1 MIKSRLKHLDIS
13 SLKKGVGGCELLK
26 DFEERREETE
36 LASWTDVARAV
47 AQDVHLDGWGL
58 MLL

>member
-1 MIKSRLKHLDIS
+1 MLFR
-13 SLKKGVGGCELLK
+13 SLKKGVGRCELLK